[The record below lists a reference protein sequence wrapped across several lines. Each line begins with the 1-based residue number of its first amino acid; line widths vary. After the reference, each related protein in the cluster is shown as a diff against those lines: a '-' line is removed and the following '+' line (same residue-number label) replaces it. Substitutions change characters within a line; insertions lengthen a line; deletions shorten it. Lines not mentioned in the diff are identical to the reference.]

1 MAKRPIF
8 TPNFSEFPYV
18 DAVDIE
24 FKWHP
29 GFAKSQMQKSI
40 ASLHEA
46 AEKLKKISPILEIS
60 GKSESDLGVSL
71 SAFNLPLE
79 LPNGQTISV
88 ECAYQGSK
96 VFEDGGPYH
105 DLYYVSGR
113 EAKTDDRLQNS
124 GELVAFN
131 FYGEEFPIKPQA
143 AFYNL
148 LYIAALCQKET
159 DLMPKLEIFQGF
171 SDIAFN
177 PNRSLNCQARAAALF
192 VSLSKN
198 GWIDKDI
205 FYLGLTRFFDEILC
219 IVGPRYSSPVTG
231 EDPGF
236 KSHQQ
241 RHLRKFCY
249 YKNYYLTLA
258 IGMKQPIPSE
268 PPSYQPN
275 LPFW

>member
-8 TPNFSEFPYV
+8 TPDFSGFPYV
-18 DAVDIE
+18 DAIDIE

-29 GFAKSQMQKSI
+29 GFAKSQLQKSI

-46 AEKLKKISPILEIS
+46 AEKLHKISPILEIS
-60 GKSESDLGVSL
+60 GKSASDLGSSL
-71 SAFNLPLE
+71 SAFNLSLE
-79 LPNGQTISV
+79 LPNGRTTSV

-96 VFEDGGPYH
+96 VFENGGPYH
-105 DLYYVSGR
+105 ELYDVSSR
-113 EAKTDDRLQNS
+113 EAKTDERLQNS
-124 GELVAFN
+124 GELVSFN
-131 FYGEEFPIKPQA
+131 FYDEKFHIEPKD

-159 DLMPKLEIFQGF
+159 DLMPKLEAFQGF

-205 FYLGLTRFFDEILC
+205 FYLGLTRFFQEVLC
-219 IVGPRYSSPVTG
+219 ISDPWDSFPVTG
-231 EDPGF
+231 GDPGF
-236 KSHQQ
+236 KLHQ
-241 RHLRKFCY
+241 RKHLRKLCY
-249 YKNYYLTLA
+249 YKDYYFRLA
-258 IGMKQPIPSE
+258 TGTKRPIPSE
-268 PPSYQPN
+268 LPAYQLD
-275 LPFW
+275 LPF